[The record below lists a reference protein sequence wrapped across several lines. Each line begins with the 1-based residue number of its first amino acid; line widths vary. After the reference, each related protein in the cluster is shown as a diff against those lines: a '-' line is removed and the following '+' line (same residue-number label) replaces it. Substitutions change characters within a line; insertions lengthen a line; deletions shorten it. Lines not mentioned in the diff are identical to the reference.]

1 MKIPVDQEEGAD
13 LVNLTPLIDV
23 VFLLLIFFM
32 VTAKFQ
38 EDERDLSVVVPE
50 AENGDPIQ
58 DLPETMFVN
67 VRKDGSYHVG
77 SQRID
82 RDELKRDFG
91 GDLVFHGG
99 MDNQY
104 TLAFGSVE
112 DVRQEVL
119 DNIRILGENGGYV
132 LAPCHNI
139 QAVSP
144 PENIVALYETVYQYG
159 AYE

>member
-1 MKIPVDQEEGAD
+1 M
-13 LVNLTPLIDV
+13 
-23 VFLLLIFFM
+23 
-32 VTAKFQ
+32 
-38 EDERDLSVVVPE
+38 
-50 AENGDPIQ
+50 
-58 DLPETMFVN
+58 
-67 VRKDGSYHVG
+67 
-77 SQRID
+77 D

-99 MDNQY
+99 MDNQQ

-119 DNIRILGENGGYV
+119 DNIRVLGENGGYI

-144 PENIVALYETVYQYG
+144 PENIVALYETAYQFG
-159 AYE
+159 AYH